1 MKQKN
6 NPRSSLLTVGLGYRL
21 LLVGLLIA
29 LLWLAVGWVLW

>member
-1 MKQKN
+1 MKQN
-6 NPRSSLLTVGLGYRL
+6 SNPRNSLLTAGIGYRL